1 MQVTAESQASH
12 ILLVQAQ
19 QLQFDTSQRPHKK
32 KKNPHFSSPLSE
44 ENAGTGGRETPKFSS
59 FPSPP
64 H

>member
-32 KKNPHFSSPLSE
+32 TPHFSSPLSE
-44 ENAGTGGRETPKFSS
+44 ENARTGGRETPKFSS